1 MARRSDHSRAELM
14 ALALDAARE
23 IVAREGF
30 RGLTA
35 RRVAQRIGYSVGT
48 LYNVFENLD
57 DLIVHLDASLL
68 DRLYAAV
75 TDGQPEIDIE
85 VALKALAG
93 RYIAFVETNRNEWDL
108 MFEHKL
114 PPGQDLPEWYYTKLR
129 RLLAL
134 VEDTL
139 APLFGAGDAAARA
152 RAARVLWAGVHGIA
166 TLAGTG
172 KLSII
177 TAEGAGELIDTLIET
192 YVAGMRARL

>member
-1 MARRSDHSRAELM
+1 M
-14 ALALDAARE
+14 ALALDAARD
-23 IVAREGF
+23 IVADEGF

-35 RRVAQRIGYSVGT
+35 RRVAERIGYSVGT

-68 DRLYAAV
+68 DRLYEAV
-75 TDGQPEIDIE
+75 TDGPRETDIE
-85 VALKALAG
+85 TALKALAG
-93 RYIAFVETNRNEWDL
+93 RYIAFVEANRNQWEL

-114 PPGQDLPEWYYTKLR
+114 PPGRDLPEWYYSKLH

-134 VEDTL
+134 VSDTIE
-139 APLFGAGDAAARA
+139 PLYGPSEAAACA
-152 RAARVLWAGVHGIA
+152 RAVRVLWAGVHGIA

-177 TAEGAGELIDTLIET
+177 SADGAGELIDNLIET
-192 YVAGMRARL
+192 YIAGVRAAPTRH